1 MATTKSNISRTQQ
14 QSADQALIDGLK
26 KREATVGSLL
36 IGGTSYKT
44 ADIIAT
50 LQSRI
55 DARNATVSSR
65 ATWQALV
72 KADSDTRTKTKAL
85 VSGLRQAL
93 QVMFAG
99 SIDALADFGL
109 KPRKARVVTPEQKQV
124 AALKAKATRAARG
137 TMGSK
142 QKKAVKGSVA
152 GVLVTPIIAPK
163 PVAAPSA
170 TSSPQTT
177 STATPATPPPA
188 AAPAATASAPA
199 ATAPRAPAT
208 T

>member
-1 MATTKSNISRTQQ
+1 MATTKNSISRTQQ

-26 KREATVGSLL
+26 KHEAILASLL

-55 DARNATVSSR
+55 DARNAAVSSR
-65 ATWQALV
+65 ATWQAEV
-72 KADSDTRTKTKAL
+72 KADRDTRTKTKAL

-93 QVMFAG
+93 AVMFAG

-109 KPRKARVVTPEQKQV
+109 KPRKARVVTPEQKQA

-137 TMGSK
+137 TMGSQ
-142 QKKAVKGSVA
+142 QKKAVKGSVT
-152 GVLVTPIIAPK
+152 GVVVTPIVAPK
-163 PVAAPSA
+163 PVPAPSA
-170 TSSPQTT
+170 TQ
-177 STATPATPPPA
+177 ATPPPA

-199 ATAPRAPAT
+199 ATVPRAPAT
-208 T
+208 A